1 MCAPG
6 FKKGKKKTWGRTKC
20 KAASQSPWFP
30 GSQVSAWRFWAPHS
44 ADPAPRSRRQCL
56 RVFLQLGLFVKLSR
70 LWHKK
75 AGKASFAGVPLRLW
89 FSFCLPSRERLKA
102 GGEGDDRGWHGWMAS
117 PTRRIWVWA
126 SSGSWWQ
133 GSLACCSPWGCR
145 VGHDWTTE
153 LNWTLLLLEVTLGL
167 GKAHRHILGW
177 QELASDRLS
186 VSSGKLKSCGK
197 QKDGVFKFQSPTQ
210 AKLILTCLHRP
221 ALSLEVE
228 TYTNAYFYRQQ
239 KTCIM
244 FNIHVTHL
252 LTKLMV
258 WWRSTVKTFK
268 G

>member
-1 MCAPG
+1 MGPYPFGSHCG
-6 FKKGKKKTWGRTKC
+6 CLRCVLQVLKKEKKKTWGRTKC

-133 GSLACCSPWGCR
+133 TGKPGVLQS
-145 VGHDWTTE
+145 VGLQSRTRLNNWTE
-153 LNWTLLLLEVTLGL
+153 LNSPVTRSDLG
-167 GKAHRHILGW
+167 
-177 QELASDRLS
+177 
-186 VSSGKLKSCGK
+186 SGKG
-197 QKDGVFKFQSPTQ
+197 TQ
-210 AKLILTCLHRP
+210 AYPWLARASIRQ
-221 ALSLEVE
+221 AVSL
-228 TYTNAYFYRQQ
+228 
-239 KTCIM
+239 
-244 FNIHVTHL
+244 
-252 LTKLMV
+252 
-258 WWRSTVKTFK
+258 
-268 G
+268 

>member
-1 MCAPG
+1 MWRTDSLEKTLMQEEKGTTEDDMVGWHHRLEGYEFEQAPG
-6 FKKGKKKTWGRTKC
+6 
-20 KAASQSPWFP
+20 
-30 GSQVSAWRFWAPHS
+30 V
-44 ADPAPRSRRQCL
+44 
-56 RVFLQLGLFVKLSR
+56 
-70 LWHKK
+70 
-75 AGKASFAGVPLRLW
+75 
-89 FSFCLPSRERLKA
+89 
-102 GGEGDDRGWHGWMAS
+102 GDR
-117 PTRRIWVWA
+117 
-126 SSGSWWQ
+126 Q

-210 AKLILTCLHRP
+210 AQLILTCLHRP

-244 FNIHVTHL
+244 FSIHVTHL